1 MLRQCRIL
9 RCAMSQVKSKDSA
22 LIGLP
27 KTWPFFTYFSCSSE
41 DVFAFVNRLTWGESA
56 DKSLGLF
63 FRCSRCSRCASPD
76 AFNSTAK
83 NKHKFTR
90 NAFSLQTSQNK
101 PSTSLVNPQINF
113 LKNQINSNVKHIS
126 IESIQMNWI
135 KRQKKTTSAKVK
147 KIVRWWRLVRC
158 VRSGVKQKKKIDAGG
173 GAGGAGGAGGGQ
185 PPRARQGGRVGGYR
199 EVGGAQ
205 AAI

>member
-1 MLRQCRIL
+1 MLRQC

-22 LIGLP
+22 PIGLP

-135 KRQKKTTSAKVK
+135 NRRSQEAAPADGQRPQWRIPFLPVANSR
-147 KIVRWWRLVRC
+147 RWVP
-158 VRSGVKQKKKIDAGG
+158 SIGVK
-173 GAGGAGGAGGGQ
+173 
-185 PPRARQGGRVGGYR
+185 
-199 EVGGAQ
+199 
-205 AAI
+205 AITNVNPL

>member
-1 MLRQCRIL
+1 M
-9 RCAMSQVKSKDSA
+9 
-22 LIGLP
+22 
-27 KTWPFFTYFSCSSE
+27 
-41 DVFAFVNRLTWGESA
+41 
-56 DKSLGLF
+56 
-63 FRCSRCSRCASPD
+63 
-76 AFNSTAK
+76 NS
-83 NKHKFTR
+83 
-90 NAFSLQTSQNK
+90 
-101 PSTSLVNPQINF
+101 
-113 LKNQINSNVKHIS
+113 
-126 IESIQMNWI
+126 I

-158 VRSGVKQKKKIDAGG
+158 VRSGVKQKKKKIDAGG